1 MNDIELN
8 KHLSKKIV
16 KRLLKKQPQVK
27 LGVDGGQ
34 GHVHRNDPIRIFRL
48 DSEGQTLVVGAFY
61 GLNWSNEVRLAI
73 DTDFQHPNYGVKWI
87 R

>member
-8 KHLSKKIV
+8 KHVTKKIV
-16 KRLLKKQPQVK
+16 KRLLVKQPQVK

-34 GHVHRNDPIRIFRL
+34 GHVHRNDPLRIFER
-48 DSEGQTLVVGAFY
+48 DPEGQILVVGGFH
-61 GLNWSNEVRLAI
+61 GLSWSNEVRLAI
-73 DTDFQHPNYGVKWI
+73 DTDFIHPNYGVKWI